1 MMTVSTTTRMPMA
14 SLIMRSQIY
23 LMKRSR
29 MGAGY
34 ARLANCINDED
45 GNNDEDDESV
55 IDNDEEDELDAELE
69 NARTIKTSSF

>member
-1 MMTVSTTTRMPMA
+1 MCDLELFSK
-14 SLIMRSQIY
+14 IRSH

-55 IDNDEEDELDAELE
+55 VDNDEEDELDAELE